1 MGIIKCEATCDLNDL
16 KVPKPPKEPDMTV
29 GNLNIQELTSI
40 IKTVVVENTLSRE
53 DVIEIVDQRL
63 KPIEK
68 CFDVIEN
75 DIKNISKKISKCLN
89 HFMLKILKDTNFNNL
104 ELIIFIKTFFW
115 LISLC
120 KFIF

>member
-16 KVPKPPKEPDMTV
+16 KVPKPSKEPDMTV

-104 ELIIFIKTFFW
+104 ELIIFIKTFFG
-115 LISLC
+115 
-120 KFIF
+120 